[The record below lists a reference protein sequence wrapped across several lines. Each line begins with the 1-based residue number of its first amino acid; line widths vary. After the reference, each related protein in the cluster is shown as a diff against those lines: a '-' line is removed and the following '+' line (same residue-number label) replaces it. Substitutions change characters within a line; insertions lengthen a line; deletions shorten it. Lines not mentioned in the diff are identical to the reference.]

1 MTFWGELTDGTELLL
16 GEPMEAQLLY
26 DSDAPAS
33 QLRAVFPAEKLW
45 EDLAVVRV
53 FHQGQ
58 VAFGGIV
65 DEQNTAL
72 SGEGFTVELIA
83 RSWEALLLDNEAR
96 PAVLRSPSLGLLW
109 ERYFQPLG
117 LTSVVGDQSPKAGEL
132 AVEKGTSCWELLESF
147 CRDYLGTAPWVDGKG
162 TLHCEG
168 PQETKVIAGRV
179 LSAELSPAAL
189 QAVERRVAAELPGHL
204 RHALPGRGGGKA
216 PALCEHGG
224 RPGPPGNCSAQGERE
239 SWLLS
244 VECQGNSWPGPGAL
258 VTVEAPRLGPV
269 RGLPPAPGPVRP
281 GQPGRA
287 EQRFVL
293 ERGKLWLTKRGDT
306 TSGAKLRRGQ
316 VSGAGRG

>member
-168 PQETKVIAGRV
+168 PQETKVTAGRV
-179 LSAELSPAAL
+179 LSADEVLARYD
-189 QAVERRVAAELPGHL
+189 AVTCEDILGLARETLDFARVSFSAVGRL
-204 RHALPGRGGGKA
+204 R
-216 PALCEHGG
+216 
-224 RPGPPGNCSAQGERE
+224 AQEE
-239 SWLLS
+239 YEQLLK
-244 VECQGNSWPGPGAL
+244 G
-258 VTVEAPRLGPV
+258 
-269 RGLPPAPGPVRP
+269 
-281 GQPGRA
+281 
-287 EQRFVL
+287 
-293 ERGKLWLTKRGDT
+293 
-306 TSGAKLRRGQ
+306 
-316 VSGAGRG
+316 

>member
-33 QLRAVFPAEKLW
+33 QLRAVFPAEKQW

-132 AVEKGTSCWELLESF
+132 AVEKGTSCWKPSA
-147 CRDYLGTAPWVDGKG
+147 GTTWA
-162 TLHCEG
+162 
-168 PQETKVIAGRV
+168 Q
-179 LSAELSPAAL
+179 
-189 QAVERRVAAELPGHL
+189 
-204 RHALPGRGGGKA
+204 
-216 PALCEHGG
+216 
-224 RPGPPGNCSAQGERE
+224 RPGWTARAPSTAR
-239 SWLLS
+239 
-244 VECQGNSWPGPGAL
+244 
-258 VTVEAPRLGPV
+258 APR
-269 RGLPPAPGPVRP
+269 
-281 GQPGRA
+281 
-287 EQRFVL
+287 
-293 ERGKLWLTKRGDT
+293 
-306 TSGAKLRRGQ
+306 KLR
-316 VSGAGRG
+316 

>member
-132 AVEKGTSCWELLESF
+132 AVEKGTSKPS
-147 CRDYLGTAPWVDGKG
+147 
-162 TLHCEG
+162 
-168 PQETKVIAGRV
+168 
-179 LSAELSPAAL
+179 
-189 QAVERRVAAELPGHL
+189 
-204 RHALPGRGGGKA
+204 
-216 PALCEHGG
+216 
-224 RPGPPGNCSAQGERE
+224 
-239 SWLLS
+239 
-244 VECQGNSWPGPGAL
+244 
-258 VTVEAPRLGPV
+258 
-269 RGLPPAPGPVRP
+269 
-281 GQPGRA
+281 
-287 EQRFVL
+287 
-293 ERGKLWLTKRGDT
+293 KRGSCCSKPSAMSRKRPT
-306 TSGAKLRRGQ
+306 TRAAISIALTECGVNDECASLPRTQ
-316 VSGAGRG
+316 HL

>member
-83 RSWEALLLDNEAR
+83 RSWDIARSWEALLLDNEAR

-132 AVEKGTSCWELLESF
+132 AVEKGTSCWELLENF

-168 PQETKVIAGRV
+168 
-179 LSAELSPAAL
+179 LPAAL

-224 RPGPPGNCSAQGERE
+224 RPGPPGAAPPGGAGELASLSGVPGQQLARPRGAGHSGSA
-239 SWLLS
+239 
-244 VECQGNSWPGPGAL
+244 P
-258 VTVEAPRLGPV
+258 
-269 RGLPPAPGPVRP
+269 PGPV
-281 GQPGRA
+281 
-287 EQRFVL
+287 
-293 ERGKLWLTKRGDT
+293 
-306 TSGAKLRRGQ
+306 
-316 VSGAGRG
+316 

>member
-147 CRDYLGTAPWVDGKG
+147 CRDYLGTA
-162 TLHCEG
+162 
-168 PQETKVIAGRV
+168 Q
-179 LSAELSPAAL
+179 
-189 QAVERRVAAELPGHL
+189 RRRAPISNPLP
-204 RHALPGRGGGKA
+204 
-216 PALCEHGG
+216 
-224 RPGPPGNCSAQGERE
+224 RPLYDDFA
-239 SWLLS
+239 
-244 VECQGNSWPGPGAL
+244 
-258 VTVEAPRLGPV
+258 
-269 RGLPPAPGPVRP
+269 
-281 GQPGRA
+281 
-287 EQRFVL
+287 
-293 ERGKLWLTKRGDT
+293 GKLWPLMT
-306 TSGAKLRRGQ
+306 TSPVFFSRISAPP
-316 VSGAGRG
+316 AE

>member
-16 GEPMEAQLLY
+16 GNPLEAELLY
-26 DSDAPAS
+26 DSDAPAD
-33 QLRAVFPAEKLW
+33 QLKAVFPTEKLW
-45 EDLAVVRV
+45 DDLAVVRV

-132 AVEKGTSCWELLESF
+132 AVEKGTSCWELLETF

-179 LSAELSPAAL
+179 LSAELSRLPCKQLSAVWQQSYRGTYDTPFRNPAAKGVKRQRYVSMEESRDPRAL
-189 QAVERRVAAELPGHL
+189 LKKGEAE
-204 RHALPGRGGGKA
+204 
-216 PALCEHGG
+216 
-224 RPGPPGNCSAQGERE
+224 SF
-239 SWLLS
+239 LLT
-244 VECQGNSWPGPGAL
+244 VECLGNSWPERGTL
-258 VTVEAPRLGPV
+258 VTVDAQRLGKFADCTV
-269 RGLPPAPGPVRP
+269 QTARYTIDGRGERTRL
-281 GQPGRA
+281 
-287 EQRFVL
+287 VL
-293 ERGKLWLTKRGDT
+293 E
-306 TSGAKLRRGQ
+306 
-316 VSGAGRG
+316 GRNAECG

>member
-33 QLRAVFPAEKLW
+33 QLRAVFPAEKQW

-179 LSAELSPAAL
+179 LSAELSRLPC
-189 QAVERRVAAELPGHL
+189 AVERCVAAELPGHL

-224 RPGPPGNCSAQGERE
+224 RPGPSGAAPPGGAGELA
-239 SWLLS
+239 SLS
-244 VECQGNSWPGPGAL
+244 GVPGQQLARPRGAGHSGN
-258 VTVEAPRLGPV
+258 AP
-269 RGLPPAPGPVRP
+269 PGPV
-281 GQPGRA
+281 
-287 EQRFVL
+287 
-293 ERGKLWLTKRGDT
+293 
-306 TSGAKLRRGQ
+306 
-316 VSGAGRG
+316 

>member
-132 AVEKGTSCWELLESF
+132 AVEKGTSCWELLENF

-168 PQETKVIAGRV
+168 PQETKVTAGRV
-179 LSAELSPAAL
+179 LSAELS
-189 QAVERRVAAELPGHL
+189 RLP
-204 RHALPGRGGGKA
+204 
-216 PALCEHGG
+216 C
-224 RPGPPGNCSAQGERE
+224 
-239 SWLLS
+239 
-244 VECQGNSWPGPGAL
+244 
-258 VTVEAPRLGPV
+258 
-269 RGLPPAPGPVRP
+269 
-281 GQPGRA
+281 
-287 EQRFVL
+287 
-293 ERGKLWLTKRGDT
+293 
-306 TSGAKLRRGQ
+306 
-316 VSGAGRG
+316 

>member
-168 PQETKVIAGRV
+168 PQETKVMAGRV
-179 LSAELSPAAL
+179 LSAELSRLPCKQL
-189 QAVERRVAAELPGHL
+189 SAVWQQSF
-204 RHALPGRGGGKA
+204 RGTYDTPFRGCLLYTS
-216 PALCEHGG
+216 PSP
-224 RPGPPGNCSAQGERE
+224 RDRTRSRMPSSA
-239 SWLLS
+239 
-244 VECQGNSWPGPGAL
+244 
-258 VTVEAPRLGPV
+258 
-269 RGLPPAPGPVRP
+269 
-281 GQPGRA
+281 
-287 EQRFVL
+287 
-293 ERGKLWLTKRGDT
+293 
-306 TSGAKLRRGQ
+306 
-316 VSGAGRG
+316 